1 MSLVIVGTFNL
12 DTIETPQERRERI
25 VGGSGTY
32 CCLAASFFTA
42 PGIVGVVGEDFPNET
57 IELFSSRG
65 IDTEG
70 LLVKP
75 GKTFFWEGRYEEDP
89 NKRTTVATEVNIL
102 KDFRPQ
108 LPEHYRD
115 ADILFLANID
125 PDLQEDILDQVRSPR
140 LVAMDTMNYWIQ
152 TRSES
157 LLNVL
162 EKVDVFF
169 ANDEEVRMLTDEL
182 NLITAGKHLL
192 EKGPSLVVIKK
203 GEHGAL
209 LLSKD
214 FVCYA
219 PAYPSEA
226 VVDPTGAGDSF
237 GGGFLGYL
245 DKADSYAEEDIR
257 RAAAYGSV
265 LASFTIEK
273 FGIDRLRSLTSN
285 EIEGRLAKFQKLVS
299 F

>member
-12 DTIETPQERRERI
+12 DTIETPRERRERI

-42 PGIVGVVGEDFPNET
+42 PGIVGAVGEDFPLNT
-57 IELFSSRG
+57 IALFKEKA

-70 LLVKP
+70 LCVRP
-75 GKTFFWEGRYEEDP
+75 GKTFFWEGRYEDDP
-89 NKRTTVATEVNIL
+89 NKRTTLATEVNVL
-102 KDFRPQ
+102 KDYRPQ
-108 LPEHYRD
+108 IPEHYRD
-115 ADILFLANID
+115 VDILFLANID
-125 PDLQEDILDQVRSPR
+125 PGFQEDILAQVKNPR

-152 TRSES
+152 TRGES
-157 LLNVL
+157 LLSVL

-169 ANDEEVRMLTDEL
+169 ANDEEVRMLTDEW
-182 NLITAGKHLL
+182 NLVTAGKRLL
-192 EKGPSLVVIKK
+192 EKGPKLVIIKK
-203 GEHGAL
+203 GEHGVL
-209 LLSKD
+209 LLSQD
-214 FVCYA
+214 FMFIV

-245 DKADSYAEEDIR
+245 DKTNSYTDADIR
-257 RAAAYGSV
+257 RATVYGSV

-273 FGIDRLRSLTSN
+273 FGIDRLKSLSLD
-285 EIEGRLAKFQKLVS
+285 EIENRFRKLQKLTE

>member
-1 MSLVIVGTFNL
+1 MSLIIVGTFNL
-12 DTIETPQERRERI
+12 DTIETPKERRERI

-42 PGIVGVVGEDFPNET
+42 PGIVGVVGEDFPKDT
-57 IELFSSRG
+57 LELFEEKG

-70 LLVKP
+70 LLVAP
-75 GKTFFWEGRYEEDP
+75 GKTFFWEGRYEDDP
-89 NKRTTVATEVNIL
+89 NKRTTVTTEVNVL
-102 KDFRPQ
+102 KGFRPQ
-108 LPEHYRD
+108 IPERYRD

-125 PDLQEDILDQVRSPR
+125 PDLQEDILAQMRNPR
-140 LVAMDTMNYWIQ
+140 LIVMDTMNYWIQ
-152 TRSES
+152 TKSQS

-162 EKVDVFF
+162 EKVDIFF
-169 ANDEEVRMLTDEL
+169 ANDEEIRMLTDEL

-192 EKGPSLVVIKK
+192 EKGPELVVIKK

-209 LLSKD
+209 LISQD
-214 FVCYA
+214 FVFIM
-219 PAYPSEA
+219 PAYPSET

-237 GGGFLGYL
+237 GGGFLGFL
-245 DKADSYAEEDIR
+245 DKADSYAEKDIR
-257 RAAAYGSV
+257 KAAVYGSI

-273 FGIDRLRSLTSN
+273 FGIDRLQSLTSD
-285 EIEGRLAKFQKLVS
+285 EIESRYAEFKKLVV

>member
-32 CCLAASFFTA
+32 CCLAASFYTA
-42 PGIVGVVGEDFPNET
+42 PGIVGVVGEDFPRDT
-57 IELFSSRG
+57 LELFKARG

-75 GKTFFWEGRYEEDP
+75 GKTFFWEGRYEDDP
-89 NKRTTVATEVNIL
+89 NKRTTIATEVNIL
-102 KDFRPQ
+102 KGFRPQ
-108 LPEHYRD
+108 VPEHYTD

-125 PDLQEDILDQVRSPR
+125 PDLQEDILVQMKKPR

-162 EKVDVFF
+162 KKVDVFF

-182 NLITAGKHLL
+182 NLITAGRRLL
-192 EKGPSLVVIKK
+192 EKGPSLMVIKK

-209 LLSKD
+209 LLTED
-214 FVCYA
+214 FIFVV
-219 PAYPSEA
+219 PAYPSET

-237 GGGFLGYL
+237 GGGFLGHL
-245 DKADSYAEEDIR
+245 DKTESYSEVDIR
-257 RAAAYGSV
+257 RAAVYGSV

-273 FGIDRLRSLTSN
+273 FGIDRLRTLTWN
-285 EIEGRLAKFQKLVS
+285 EIDRRFAEFQELVS